1 MELVLRRV
9 NDRFFQEQVLPLLS
23 LAMSDSAGALR
34 ALQEA
39 LADEQS
45 RLLCE
50 QLLSSHLGGGLS
62 GVEQEPWAELVDR
75 LLLLNWSPGPAGW
88 SVDGQRAGYAGNWDE
103 ALHLA
108 LMVEDPGY
116 PYADARSS
124 HGRREGFRLHPVA
137 DVGLAS
143 LIGGQWESFPPFP
156 PDRVFS
162 TAGRGGYVP
171 REQYAFADWAW
182 RPARTV
188 AHWQVNLERKLRR
201 LLEREQQRLA
211 PLEMPELDAVLGYWT
226 GRVAGPPELPVAFS
240 GLGQRA
246 SSWIQELG
254 VLVSHVREAAQHK
267 AGLVAL
273 GVSSRR

>member
-1 MELVLRRV
+1 MDLVLRRV
-9 NDRFFQEQVLPLLS
+9 NDRFFQQQVLPFLS
-23 LAMSDSAGALR
+23 LAMSDSAQALR

-50 QLLSSHLGGGLS
+50 QLLSAHLGGGLS

-88 SVDGQRAGYAGNWDE
+88 GVDGPRAGYAGNWDE

-116 PYADARSS
+116 PYADVRAS
-124 HGRREGFRLHPVA
+124 HGRREGFRLHPVGEL
-137 DVGLAS
+137 GLAS
-143 LIGGQWESFPPFP
+143 LIGGQWESFPTFP

-162 TAGRGGYVP
+162 TTGRGGYVS

-182 RPARTV
+182 RPSRTV

-201 LLEREQQRLA
+201 LLEREKQRLA
-211 PLEMPELDAVLGYWT
+211 PLEMPELDAVLGYWL
-226 GRVAGPPELPVAFS
+226 GRVARPPELSVAFS
-240 GLGQRA
+240 GLGQRS
-246 SSWIQELG
+246 SSWMPELG
-254 VLVSHVREAAQHK
+254 VLLSHVREAVRHE
-267 AGLVAL
+267 AGLVAV